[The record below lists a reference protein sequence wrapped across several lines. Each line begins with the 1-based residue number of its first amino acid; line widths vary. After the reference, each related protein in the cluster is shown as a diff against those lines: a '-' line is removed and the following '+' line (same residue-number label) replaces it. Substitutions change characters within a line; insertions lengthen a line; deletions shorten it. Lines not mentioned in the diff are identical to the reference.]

1 MHACGHDGHVA
12 MLLVAAQVLAAR
24 RNTFKGAVKLCFQ
37 PAEEFGAGRTP
48 PQQPRI
54 CSRTLMGVLS
64 RGGSLLPSMYADA
77 RYIDDAIAF

>member
-1 MHACGHDGHVA
+1 

-48 PQQPRI
+48 PLATENLLENTDGGTLSGRQPATFYV
-54 CSRTLMGVLS
+54 C
-64 RGGSLLPSMYADA
+64 
-77 RYIDDAIAF
+77 